1 MVPLYALI
9 VSVLSALN
17 GLLARRAARVERKYS
32 AAALAAQTAVKGLF
46 GKPGNASH
54 TDPLSAAKRQYEL
67 GRLVEARD
75 RQEAKYVRAQARADG
90 LAAFVARL
98 TGWKG
103 RAVPYLAG
111 VADVALM
118 LTAAHYLGLPHG
130 LTPSAVRVW
139 AEGLKAML

>member
-9 VSVLSALN
+9 VAVLSALKR
-17 GLLARRAARVERKYS
+17 LLVRRAARVERKYT
-32 AAALAAQTAVKGLF
+32 AVALAAQTTAKGLH
-46 GKPGNASH
+46 GKPGNASNA
-54 TDPLSAAKRQYEL
+54 DPLAAAKRQYEL

-75 RQEAKYVRAQARADG
+75 RLEAKYVRAQARADG
-90 LAAFVARL
+90 VAALVGRLAA
-98 TGWKG
+98 WKG

-111 VADVALM
+111 VADVALL

-130 LTPSAVRVW
+130 LTPGTVKAW